1 MFGRTNE
8 SKIPTMAGTNHGRD
22 ALAKGKALTRF
33 ARNSTLNELP
43 STLAMAIAVT
53 TAIVNCIP
61 GFERATNLF
70 TMTIITMAMV
80 IGYKITSTGIEYLII
95 ASRPKLAMANP
106 IKVKAVA

>member
-22 ALAKGKALTRF
+22 ALAKGRVLTRF
-33 ARNSTLNELP
+33 ARNSILNELP
-43 STLAMAIAVT
+43 STLAMAMAVT
-53 TAIVNCIP
+53 RPTVNCIP

-70 TMTIITMAMV
+70 TMTIITIAIV

-95 ASRPKLAMANP
+95 ALKPRFAMANP